1 MKKFLN
7 LYSAVMLFI
16 FILGLVLSAMA
27 QNWSAFAWIITGILW
42 FLMARFHE
50 TSKQELTE
58 EYEGKI
64 AELRAVRDDYMK
76 QYKTYS
82 DKYEAKLKD
91 NYELASANLELAK
104 QNEQLVKE
112 NRRLNELVGD
122 SQKSD
127 QALSAPAVK
136 QGTVVHGN
144 IKLKRKK
151 KSKPEASTNVQDK
164 TE

>member
-1 MKKFLN
+1 MKKFFN

-16 FILGLVLSAMA
+16 FIVGLVLSAMS
-27 QNWSAFAWIITGILW
+27 QNWSAFTWIITGILW

-76 QYKTYS
+76 QYKTCS
-82 DKYEAKLKD
+82 DKYEAKLKENYDLACENKRLAED
-91 NYELASANLELAK
+91 NERLAK
-104 QNEQLVKE
+104 LNLQLSDAGTT
-112 NRRLNELVGD
+112 VG
-122 SQKSD
+122 QKD
-127 QALSAPAVK
+127 EPVTQ
-136 QGTVVHGN
+136 HGN
-144 IKLKRKK
+144 IKIRRK
-151 KSKPEASTNVQDK
+151 KSK

>member
-1 MKKFLN
+1 MKKFFN

-16 FILGLVLSAMA
+16 FIVGLVLSAMA

-50 TSKQELTE
+50 TSKQELQGLIE

-82 DKYEAKLKD
+82 DKYDAKLKENYDLACENKRLAED
-91 NYELASANLELAK
+91 NERLAK
-104 QNEQLVKE
+104 LNLQLSDAGTT
-112 NRRLNELVGD
+112 VG
-122 SQKSD
+122 QKD
-127 QALSAPAVK
+127 EPVTQ
-136 QGTVVHGN
+136 HGN
-144 IKLKRKK
+144 IKIRIK
-151 KSKPEASTNVQDK
+151 KSK